1 MGSLPES
8 VQHSMLDRRPIVVA
22 LAGPNGAGKTTFYHA
37 HLRAAGLRLVNADV
51 LARELKMDP
60 YAAARVAGAIRE
72 ELIRQRE
79 SFVFETVFSDPV
91 GDKLGFLRTAAEA
104 GYTVLLCFIGISG
117 PEVSEERVAMRVLQG
132 GHDVPSEK
140 LTARYPRILENLRTA
155 MREVAHVWVFDN
167 DDLRR
172 PFRLVAVYEGGKV
185 VRVEEPVPG
194 WLLKAGIS
202 Q

>member
-8 VQHSMLDRRPIVVA
+8 VLDRRPIVVA

-72 ELIRQRE
+72 ELIRQHE
-79 SFVFETVFSDPV
+79 SFVLETVFSDPV
-91 GDKLGFLRTAAEA
+91 GDKVGFLRTAAEA

-185 VRVEEPVPG
+185 VRVDEPMPA